1 MPTTMDFFGQQDVA
15 RKKSAWLTFL
25 FILAVIVITLAIYFL
40 FAITIAVSM
49 NYAEKETGM
58 SAFSTVESP
67 FNLNLFLLV
76 ALGTFG
82 VISAGSLYKIHQLR
96 GGEVVAM
103 LLGGRRIIYDSASP
117 AEKQLLN
124 VVEEMAIA
132 SGTPVPPVYVLDDE
146 KTINAFAAGY
156 EPGDA
161 VIGVTRGALD
171 YLDRDELQGI
181 IAHGFSYIINGDMR
195 LNLRLMG
202 VLHGILLIAIIGW
215 LILRAGAVGGGRRDN
230 NGGGVMILGLAL
242 LIVGGLGVMFANL
255 IKSAVSRQRVFLG
268 DAAAV
273 QFTRHQACVIG
284 VLFKTGGI
292 TRTSKV
298 QAVAAAEASHMFFAS
313 PQGGGRVD
321 RMFNFLETHPSL
333 RDRIRRIDPK
343 FTKKFP
349 AHVNKAPHAERLGEI
364 TVGEKLKKAGQSPFQ
379 QGKGGGDVVSQLKA
393 GNPLGFMQQLEAGI
407 GQFDAG
413 GLLIAAAM
421 IDSIPPQLRQSAREP
436 FAARGVIYALLL
448 DRDMEIRKKQLDVLA
463 TGPDQAVFRETLLR
477 ITEID
482 AMPEDAKL
490 PLFELTFP
498 ALRSLSPTQYVAFR
512 KNVEALAA
520 ADGKIDLFEYTMRV
534 MLLRDL
540 DVHFG
545 KAKPVKIRN
554 NSIASVREPVV
565 AVLGILA
572 YGGQS
577 KRDEIEA
584 AYKAGIDKVSLPDA
598 LPTKDKCNLKTLDAA
613 LQELAASAPKV
624 KQRVI
629 TACTA
634 CILADGQ
641 VVPRE
646 LELLRAIVGAMGVP
660 MPQLPVDEKEESSPG
675 TPIS

>member
-1 MPTTMDFFGQQDVA
+1 MPRTMDFFGQQDAA
-15 RKKSAWLTFL
+15 RKKSAWLIFL
-25 FILAVIVITLAIYFL
+25 FIIAVIVITLAIYFL

-49 NYAEKETGM
+49 EYAEKEGGM
-58 SAFSTVESP
+58 SSLSTVESP
-67 FNLNLFLLV
+67 FNLSLFLLV
-76 ALGTFG
+76 SLGTLG
-82 VISAGSLYKIHQLR
+82 IISAGSLYKMHQLR

-103 LLGGRRIIYDSASP
+103 LLGGRRIIYESANP

-146 KTINAFAAGY
+146 KTINGFAAGY

-161 VIGVTRGALD
+161 VIGVTRGALE

-195 LNLRLMG
+195 LNLKLMG

-215 LILRAGAVGGGRRDN
+215 YILRAGAVGGGRKDN
-230 NGGGVMILGLAL
+230 NGGAILILGLAL

-255 IKSAVSRQRVFLG
+255 IKSAVSRQRVLLG

-273 QFTRHQACVIG
+273 QFTRHQDSVIG
-284 VLFKTGGI
+284 VLFKTGGL
-292 TRTSKV
+292 TQTSKV
-298 QAVAAAEASHMFFAS
+298 RAVAASEASHMFFAS

-321 RMFNFLETHPSL
+321 RMFNFLATHPSL
-333 RDRIRRIDPK
+333 RDRIRKIDPTFK
-343 FTKKFP
+343 KKFP
-349 AHVNKAPHAERLGEI
+349 AHVKKTPNAQRLGEI
-364 TVGEKLKKAGQSPFQ
+364 SVGEKLKKTGQSPFS
-379 QGKGGGDVVSQLKA
+379 QGKGDDVVSQLKA

-413 GLLIAAAM
+413 GLLVAAAM

-448 DRDMEIRKKQLDVLA
+448 DEDMEIRKKQLDVLSS
-463 TGPDQAVFRETLLR
+463 GPDQAVFRETLIR
-477 ITEID
+477 INQID

-498 ALRSLSPTQYVAFR
+498 ALRSLSPTQYKDFR
-512 KNVEALAA
+512 KNVETLAA

-554 NSIASVREPVV
+554 NSIASCSDSIV
-565 AVLGILA
+565 AVLGVLA

-584 AYKAGIDKVSLPDA
+584 AFKAGIEKVSLPNA
-598 LPTKDKCNLKTLDAA
+598 LPSKGECNLKTLDAA
-613 LQELAASAPKV
+613 LKELDASSPKV

-629 TACTA
+629 LACTT

-660 MPQLPVDEKEESSPG
+660 MPQLPVGDKEESSPG